1 MKTIGEVLREARS
14 KKRYSLESLEKET
27 KIKKS
32 FIQAI
37 EKENW
42 DALPEYPVIL
52 GFVKNIASFLG
63 IDTKGTVALLRRDY
77 PPKVLSVNPK
87 PDISR
92 EFSWSPKLTFL
103 VGIGVVILLISGY
116 LGFQYIKFI
125 SPPTLQVVSPKESQ
139 VVDKAH
145 VFVQGKTDAEATVKV
160 NNQPVLVGEDGNFS
174 LDLDISQKTEEVD
187 VISTSRSGK
196 ISEIKVKIIPK
207 FD

>member
-1 MKTIGEVLREARS
+1 MKTIGEVLKEARN
-14 KKRYSLESLEKET
+14 KKRYSLEGLEKET

-63 IDTKGTVALLRRDY
+63 IDSKGTVALLRRDY

-87 PDISR
+87 PDISK

-103 VGIGVVILLISGY
+103 VGIAIVIVLITGY

-125 SPPTLQVVSPKESQ
+125 SPPVLQVTSPKEGQ
-139 VVDKAH
+139 VVDEPQ
-145 VFVQGKTDAEATVKV
+145 VLVEGKTDSEATVKV
-160 NNQPVLVGEDGNFS
+160 NNQPVLVGEEGTFS
-174 LDLDISQKTEEVD
+174 IDLEISQKTEEVD

-196 ISEIKVKIIPK
+196 ISEIKVKIVPK

>member
-37 EKENW
+37 EKEDWNV
-42 DALPEYPVIL
+42 LPEYPVIL

-63 IDTKGTVALLRRDY
+63 IDSKGTIALLRRDY

-92 EFSWSPKLTFL
+92 EFSWSPQLTFL
-103 VGIGVVILLISGY
+103 VGIAVVILLIAGY

-125 SPPTLQVVSPKESQ
+125 SPPTLQVVLPKESQ
-139 VVDKAH
+139 VVDKAQ
-145 VFVQGKTDAEATVKV
+145 VLVQGKTDAEATVKV
-160 NNQPVLVGEDGNFS
+160 NNQPVLVGEDGKFS
-174 LDLDISQKTEEVD
+174 IDLDISQKTEEVD

-196 ISEIKVKIIPK
+196 TSEIKVKIIPK